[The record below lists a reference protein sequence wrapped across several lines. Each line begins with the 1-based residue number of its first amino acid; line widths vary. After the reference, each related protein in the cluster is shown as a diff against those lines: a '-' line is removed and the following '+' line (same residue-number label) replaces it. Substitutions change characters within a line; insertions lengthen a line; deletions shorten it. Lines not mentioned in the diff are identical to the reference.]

1 MGTLLFWRSVKY
13 SKRQQK
19 NCKCTVGWLLNSHQK
34 LPFLSI
40 IHGFF
45 NNFLPFSHIINSLRC
60 FPILKNNFC
69 PLFLFLLHFLSK
81 LWALTE
87 HFKGNLKILQISI
100 FGWNFLFLYIWKGYI
115 SNIILSN
122 DLYIV
127 RKYLLLLKNR
137 EKIAVLL
144 SSYFALIKILYIL
157 FYNIIEQNKMFKLH

>member
-1 MGTLLFWRSVKY
+1 M
-13 SKRQQK
+13 
-19 NCKCTVGWLLNSHQK
+19 
-34 LPFLSI
+34 PFLSI

-137 EKIAVLL
+137 EKIAVFLL
-144 SSYFALIKILYIL
+144 SISLNKIKCSNFIKT
-157 FYNIIEQNKMFKLH
+157 NIIWNVYGQFNLKCNLFQAITL